1 MKAKSFGVKL
11 WTYFALF
18 TAVIFCIL
26 WLLQT
31 VFLQSFYN
39 KMEIRNI
46 SNCAAQIL
54 NAQSNDDNFKETIDD
69 IAHKNALLVIITDSN
84 GNVIYSADEHK
95 PKDEGGKKP
104 QNEGQT
110 RSDEQQGKTNV
121 PPPDKPKGNFRDTPK
136 GYNDFLAELSQ
147 SNEKTIAYESND
159 SFTYGAVLDDNNIL
173 YISKPLDSIE
183 GTINILF
190 RQLVWVTLAS
200 LAFGFILSYF
210 VSRRFSKPIKAI
222 TEQALNINNE
232 DYQSNFEKGFCRE
245 TDELSEIIE
254 KTSADLIKAENYR
267 REFFANISHDLRT
280 PLTMIKGYAEMV
292 KDFSWQEKETRESD
306 LDVIIKESNR
316 LTSLVNEILEYGSL
330 QSKTKKYDIKKCNIS
345 EIANS
350 VIKQFAA
357 LSQKNGVAIN
367 ADIENDL
374 YVLCDIQEIS
384 RVLYNFIDNALNHT
398 KNEITVSVS
407 RKDDRV
413 LVKVR
418 DFGDGIDEESLEHIW
433 DRYFTKKQSKRTKTG
448 SGLGLAISKEILSAH
463 NAEYGV
469 ESKINEGTA
478 FWFAL
483 KEA

>member
-69 IAHKNALLVIITDSN
+69 IAHKNALLVIITDFD
-84 GNVIYSADEHK
+84 GNVMYSADEHK
-95 PKDEGGKKP
+95 PKDEGVQKP
-104 QNEGQT
+104 PEEHQN
-110 RSDEQQGKTNV
+110 
-121 PPPDKPKGNFRDTPK
+121 PPDKPQNTFRGTPK
-136 GYNDFLAELSQ
+136 GYNDFLTELSG

-222 TEQALNINNE
+222 
-232 DYQSNFEKGFCRE
+232 
-245 TDELSEIIE
+245 
-254 KTSADLIKAENYR
+254 
-267 REFFANISHDLRT
+267 
-280 PLTMIKGYAEMV
+280 
-292 KDFSWQEKETRESD
+292 
-306 LDVIIKESNR
+306 
-316 LTSLVNEILEYGSL
+316 
-330 QSKTKKYDIKKCNIS
+330 
-345 EIANS
+345 
-350 VIKQFAA
+350 
-357 LSQKNGVAIN
+357 
-367 ADIENDL
+367 
-374 YVLCDIQEIS
+374 
-384 RVLYNFIDNALNHT
+384 
-398 KNEITVSVS
+398 
-407 RKDDRV
+407 
-413 LVKVR
+413 
-418 DFGDGIDEESLEHIW
+418 
-433 DRYFTKKQSKRTKTG
+433 
-448 SGLGLAISKEILSAH
+448 
-463 NAEYGV
+463 
-469 ESKINEGTA
+469 
-478 FWFAL
+478 
-483 KEA
+483 

>member
-1 MKAKSFGVKL
+1 MKTKSFGVKL
-11 WTYFALF
+11 WMYFALF

-39 KMEIRNI
+39 KMEIKNI
-46 SNCAAQIL
+46 NNCAERII
-54 NAQSNDDNFKETIDD
+54 KEQNNEDITESLDD
-69 IAHKNALLVIITDSN
+69 IAHKNALLVFLTDTD
-84 GNVIYSADEHK
+84 GNVIYSADEHNFK
-95 PKDEGGKKP
+95 KGNRQKIQQNEIPFKNNTEQFEGKKRAF
-104 QNEGQT
+104 
-110 RSDEQQGKTNV
+110 RSLPEDYENFLLKLSESD
-121 PPPDKPKGNFRDTPK
+121 DKIV
-136 GYNDFLAELSQ
+136 S
-147 SNEKTIAYESND
+147 YENGSLYI
-159 SFTYGAVLDDNNIL
+159 YGTVLDNGNVL

-190 RQLVWVTLAS
+190 RQLIWVTLAS

-292 KDFSWQEKETRESD
+292 KDFSWQEKDSRESD
-306 LDVIIKESNR
+306 LDVIIKESDR
-316 LTSLVNEILEYGSL
+316 LTSLVNEILEYGSF
-330 QSKTKKYDIKKCNIS
+330 QSNAKKYDIKKCNIS

-350 VIKQFAA
+350 VIKQFAS
-357 LSQKNGVAIN
+357 LSKKNGIVIN
-367 ADIENDL
+367 TNIENDL

-398 KNEITVSVS
+398 KNEITVSVN
-407 RKDDRV
+407 RKDDQV

-433 DRYFTKKQSKRTKTG
+433 DRYFTKKQSKRAKTG

-463 NAEYGV
+463 DAQYGV
-469 ESKINEGTA
+469 ESKMGEGTV
-478 FWFAL
+478 FWFSL
-483 KEA
+483 LSH

>member
-1 MKAKSFGVKL
+1 
-11 WTYFALF
+11 
-18 TAVIFCIL
+18 
-26 WLLQT
+26 
-31 VFLQSFYN
+31 
-39 KMEIRNI
+39 MEIKNI
-46 SNCAAQIL
+46 NNCAERII
-54 NAQSNDDNFKETIDD
+54 KEQNNEDITESLDD
-69 IAHKNALLVIITDSN
+69 IAHKNALLVFLTDTD
-84 GNVIYSADEHK
+84 GNVIYSTDEHNFK
-95 PKDEGGKKP
+95 KGNRQKIQQNEIPFKNNTEQFEGKKRAF
-104 QNEGQT
+104 
-110 RSDEQQGKTNV
+110 RSLPEDYENFLLKLSESD
-121 PPPDKPKGNFRDTPK
+121 DKIV
-136 GYNDFLAELSQ
+136 S
-147 SNEKTIAYESND
+147 YENGSLYI
-159 SFTYGAVLDDNNIL
+159 YGTVLDNGNVL

-190 RQLVWVTLAS
+190 RQLIWVTLAS

-210 VSRRFSKPIKAI
+210 VSRKFSKPIKAI

-292 KDFSWQEKETRESD
+292 KDFSWQEKDSRESD
-306 LDVIIKESNR
+306 LDVIIKESDR
-316 LTSLVNEILEYGSL
+316 LTSLVNEILEYGSF
-330 QSKTKKYDIKKCNIS
+330 QSKTNKYDIKQCNIS
-345 EIANS
+345 EIAS
-350 VIKQFAA
+350 SIVKQFAT
-357 LSQKNGVAIN
+357 LSEKNGIVIN
-367 ADIENDL
+367 TDIENDL

-407 RKDDRV
+407 RNDDRV
-413 LVKVR
+413 LVKVC

-463 NAEYGV
+463 DAQYGV
-469 ESKINEGTA
+469 ESKMGEGTV
-478 FWFAL
+478 FWFSL
-483 KEA
+483 LSH

>member
-1 MKAKSFGVKL
+1 MKTKSFGVKL
-11 WTYFALF
+11 WLYFALF
-18 TAVIFCIL
+18 TAVIFCLL

-46 SNCAAQIL
+46 NNCASQIV
-54 NAQSNDDNFKETIDD
+54 NAQNDDNFTQTIDE
-69 IAHKNALLVIITDSN
+69 IAHKNALLIIITDFD

-95 PKDEGGKKP
+95 PKDEGARKP
-104 QNEGQT
+104 PEEHQN
-110 RSDEQQGKTNV
+110 
-121 PPPDKPKGNFRDTPK
+121 PPDKPQDTFHGTPK
-136 GYNDFLAELSQ
+136 GYNDFLTELSG
-147 SNEKTIAYESND
+147 SNENTIIMYEKENSVIC
-159 SFTYGAVLDDNNIL
+159 GAVLDNNNVL
-173 YISKPLDSIE
+173 YISKPLDSIK
-183 GTINILF
+183 GTVNILF
-190 RQLVWVTLAS
+190 RQLIWVTLAS
-200 LAFGFILSYF
+200 LVFSFIIAYF
-210 VSRRFSKPIKAI
+210 LSRRFSKPIKAI

-232 DYQSNFEKGFCRE
+232 DYQSHFEKGFCKE

-292 KDFSWQEKETRESD
+292 KDFSWQEKDTRESD
-306 LDVIIKESNR
+306 LDVIIKESDR
-316 LTSLVNEILEYGSL
+316 LTSLVNEILEYGTL

-350 VIKQFAA
+350 VINQFAA
-357 LSQKNGVAIN
+357 LSEKNGIVIN
-367 ADIENDL
+367 TNIENDL
-374 YVLCDIQEIS
+374 YVLCDTQEIS

-398 KNEITVSVS
+398 KNEITVSVYQ
-407 RKDDRV
+407 KAKRV
-413 LVKVR
+413 CVEAR

-463 NAEYGV
+463 NALYGV
-469 ESKINEGTA
+469 ISKIGEGTT
-478 FWFAL
+478 FWFSLEQA
-483 KEA
+483 

>member
-1 MKAKSFGVKL
+1 MKTKSFGVKL
-11 WTYFALF
+11 WMYFALF

-39 KMEIRNI
+39 KMEIKNI
-46 SNCAAQIL
+46 NNCAERII
-54 NAQSNDDNFKETIDD
+54 KEQNNEDITESLDD
-69 IAHKNALLVIITDSN
+69 IAHKNALLVFLTDTD
-84 GNVIYSADEHK
+84 GNVIYSADEHNFK
-95 PKDEGGKKP
+95 KGNRQKIQKNEIPFKNNTEQFEGKKRAF
-104 QNEGQT
+104 
-110 RSDEQQGKTNV
+110 RSLPEDYENFLLKLSESDDKTV
-121 PPPDKPKGNFRDTPK
+121 R
-136 GYNDFLAELSQ
+136 
-147 SNEKTIAYESND
+147 YENGSLYI
-159 SFTYGAVLDDNNIL
+159 YGTVLDNGNVL

-190 RQLVWVTLAS
+190 RQLIWVTLAS

-292 KDFSWQEKETRESD
+292 KDFSWQEKDSRESD
-306 LDVIIKESNR
+306 LDVIIKESDR
-316 LTSLVNEILEYGSL
+316 LTSLVNEILEYGSF

-345 EIANS
+345 EIAS
-350 VIKQFAA
+350 SIVKQFAT
-357 LSQKNGVAIN
+357 LSEKNGIVIN
-367 ADIENDL
+367 TDIENDL

-407 RKDDRV
+407 RNDDRV
-413 LVKVR
+413 LVKVC

-463 NAEYGV
+463 DAQYGV
-469 ESKINEGTA
+469 ESKMGEGTV
-478 FWFAL
+478 FWFSL
-483 KEA
+483 LSH